1 MYKVLAAVLAV
12 LLLAALPALAAGE
25 KGMLKV
31 GGPFPSAEFQAPEDA
46 GQRAYLGLKPGDGL
60 DPAKV
65 DAEVVIVEFLNIYCP
80 HCQRQAPRVNALYEL
95 IQQKGWGSKIKMV
108 GIGASNTGEEV
119 EGYVRHYKVPFPVV
133 PDYKVKCAEILG
145 TVYTPYFVVIQRL
158 PGGGN
163 RVLYAASGEL
173 PPGKQFLEDMAAQA
187 GIK

>member
-1 MYKVLAAVLAV
+1 MVLTL
-12 LLLAALPALAAGE
+12 LLLAASPVLAAEGQGE
-25 KGMLKV
+25 LKV
-31 GGPFPSAEFQAPEDA
+31 GGPFPAIEFQAPEDA
-46 GQRAYLGLKPGDGL
+46 NQRAYLGLKPGEDL
-60 DPAKV
+60 DPAKI
-65 DAEVVIVEFLNIYCP
+65 DAVLIIVEVLNIYCP

-95 IQQKGWGSKIKMV
+95 IQEKGWGHKVKMV

-145 TVYTPYFVVIQRL
+145 SVYTPYFAVIHRL
-158 PGGGN
+158 PDGGN

-173 PPGKQFLEDMAAQA
+173 PPGKKFLRDMAAQA